1 MIRIAQAASS
11 ETFGK
16 YGTAPNQRR
25 TGVTKEKPGGN
36 LDGELNIINWRGG
49 WEAVYRP
56 LDPAVAEF
64 IADFF
69 YKAVANGSGIGY
81 SWTGNTGLFDWLK
94 NHNSKDPGDVNTP
107 VNTDCTALA
116 GAAVYNAG
124 IHDDKLRTMTT
135 SNMDAVLMGTNAF
148 LKLSGKDLCE
158 KGKGIQRGDLLWR
171 TGHAA
176 CTLDSDPD
184 YSLKPTFYFQ
194 KYSFNGTNITA
205 GTPGTRAVQ
214 RTRSVAKNGY
224 RIVDARLSYVS
235 NSAIANVVPFFGY
248 GDEDRLCV
256 NFYRAGTSGTIDATI
271 VVVYVRE
278 ELTGAS
284 W

>member
-16 YGTAPNQRR
+16 YGVAPNQRR

-94 NHNSKDPGDVNTP
+94 NHNSKDPGAVNTP

-116 GAAVYNAG
+116 GAAVYYAG
-124 IHDDKLRTMTT
+124 IHDEKLRTMLT
-135 SNMDAVLMGTNAF
+135 SNMDSVLMGTNAF
-148 LKLSGKDLCE
+148 IKLTGKDICE

-176 CTLDSDPD
+176 CALDSDPD
-184 YSLKPTFYFQ
+184 YVKPMFYLQ
-194 KYSFNGTNITA
+194 KYNFSATVSA

-214 RTRSVAKNGY
+214 KTRSVKKDGY
-224 RIVDARLSYVS
+224 RILEVRLKYVN
-235 NSAIANVVPFFGY
+235 NSALANVVPFMGY

-256 NFYRAGTSGTIDATI
+256 NFYRAAGSGTVEAT
-271 VVVYVRE
+271 VMVVYVRK
-278 ELTGAS
+278 ELTN
-284 W
+284 

>member
-16 YGTAPNQRR
+16 YGVAPNQRR

-36 LDGELNIINWRGG
+36 LDGELNIIYFKGG

-56 LDPAVAEF
+56 LDPEVAEF
-64 IADFF
+64 IANFF
-69 YKAVANGSGIGY
+69 YRAVANGSGIGY

-94 NHNSKDPGDVNTP
+94 NHNSKDPGEVNTP

-116 GAAVYNAG
+116 GAAVYYAG
-124 IHDDKLRTMTT
+124 IHDEKLRTMLT
-135 SNMDAVLMGTNAF
+135 SNMDSVLMGTNAF
-148 LKLSGKDLCE
+148 IKLTGKDICE

-176 CTLDSDPD
+176 CALDSDPD
-184 YSLKPTFYFQ
+184 YVKPMFFFQ
-194 KYSFNGTNITA
+194 KYNFSASISA

-214 RTRSVAKNGY
+214 KTRSVKKDGY
-224 RIVDARLSYVS
+224 RILEVRLTYVN
-235 NSAIANVVPFFGY
+235 NSALANVVPFMGY

-256 NFYRAGTSGTIDATI
+256 NFYRATGSGTAEAT
-271 VVVYVRE
+271 VMVVYVRKDV
-278 ELTGAS
+278 TGVS

>member
-16 YGTAPNQRR
+16 YGVAPNQRR

-116 GAAVYNAG
+116 GAAVYYAG
-124 IHDDKLRTMTT
+124 IHDDKLRTMLT
-135 SNMDAVLMGTNAF
+135 SNMDSVLMGTNAF
-148 LKLSGKDLCE
+148 IKLTGKDICE

-176 CTLDSDPD
+176 CALDSDPD
-184 YSLKPTFYFQ
+184 YVKPMFFFQ
-194 KYSFNGTNITA
+194 KFNFSASITA
-205 GTPGTRAVQ
+205 GAAGTRAVQ
-214 RTRSVAKNGY
+214 KTRSVAKDGY
-224 RIVDARLSYVS
+224 RILEVRLTYVN
-235 NSAIANVVPFFGY
+235 NSALANVVPFMGY

-256 NFYRAGTSGTIDATI
+256 NFYRTTGSGTAEAT
-271 VVVYVRE
+271 VMVVYVRK
-278 ELTGAS
+278 ELTN
-284 W
+284 